1 MEPDIGQLTAR
12 VERDTLILREVEN
25 EIRKVI
31 IGQDYLIERLLVG
44 LAREEAIG
52 AFALPYLNRLSDLLF
67 VACRSENHDKGVDDV
82 TWDSRS

>member
-31 IGQDYLIERLLVG
+31 VGQDYLIERLLIGLLVRGHLLIEGVPG
-44 LAREEAIG
+44 LAKTLAVKTLARK
-52 AFALPYLNRLSDLLF
+52 S
-67 VACRSENHDKGVDDV
+67 VAGFEIIF
-82 TWDSRS
+82 